1 MNEII
6 FNFLIHL
13 NEFVSTYYIYSFCL
27 FLIISTLYFT
37 FSLPGGIIILLSS
50 GFFFGFIGGFF
61 LNIISICLGSLI
73 FIIFSKTLLR
83 GLFEKYYDK
92 FSDKLS
98 EYIKSSSY
106 EYLIL
111 LRLIIGPPLLFQNI
125 CISLLNISKTKI
137 FITSFIGFTPT
148 MLLFSYLGS
157 YGSNIIELKSF
168 TITDIFTT
176 EILIIFSL
184 IILFIFFRIFFKKK

>member
-1 MNEII
+1 MNDII
-6 FNFLIHL
+6 FNFLINL
-13 NEFVSTYYIYSFCL
+13 NEFVSTYYIFSFCL
-27 FLIISTLYFT
+27 FFIISTLYFT

-83 GLFEKYYDK
+83 GLFEKHYVK

-98 EYIKSSSY
+98 KYIKSSSY

-111 LRLIIGPPLLFQNI
+111 IRLIFGPPLLFQNI

-137 FITSFIGFTPT
+137 LITSFIGFTPL

-157 YGSNIIELKSF
+157 HVSNIIELKAF
-168 TITDIFTT
+168 TIADIFTS
-176 EILIIFSL
+176 EIIIIFVLIIS
-184 IILFIFFRIFFKKK
+184 ILFFRIFTKK

>member
-6 FNFLIHL
+6 FNFLINL

-27 FLIISTLYFT
+27 FFIISTLYFT

-61 LNIISICLGSLI
+61 LNIISICFGSLI
-73 FIIFSKTLLR
+73 FIIFSKTLIK
-83 GLFEKYYDK
+83 GLFEKYYVK

-98 EYIKSSSY
+98 TYIKSSSY

-111 LRLIIGPPLLFQNI
+111 IRLIIGPPLLFQNI

-137 FITSFIGFTPT
+137 LITSFIGFTPL

-157 YGSNIIELKSF
+157 HVSNIIELKAF
-168 TITDIFTT
+168 TIADIFTS
-176 EILIIFSL
+176 EIIIIFVLIIS
-184 IILFIFFRIFFKKK
+184 ILFFRIFIKK

>member
-6 FNFLIHL
+6 FNFLINL
-13 NEFVSTYYIYSFCL
+13 NEFVGTYYIFSFCL
-27 FLIISTLYFT
+27 FFIISTLYFT

-73 FIIFSKTLLR
+73 FIIFSKTLIK
-83 GLFEKYYDK
+83 GLFEKYYLK

-98 EYIKSSSY
+98 KYIKSSSY

-111 LRLIIGPPLLFQNI
+111 IRLIIGPPLLFQNI

-137 FITSFIGFTPT
+137 LITSFFGFAPL

-157 YGSNIIELKSF
+157 HVSNIIELKSF
-168 TITDIFTT
+168 TIADIFTS
-176 EILIIFSL
+176 EIIIIFVLIIS
-184 IILFIFFRIFFKKK
+184 IIFFRIFIKK

>member
-6 FNFLIHL
+6 FNFLINL
-13 NEFVSTYYIYSFCL
+13 NEFVSTYYIFSFCL
-27 FLIISTLYFT
+27 FFIISTLYFT
-37 FSLPGGIIILLSS
+37 FSLPGGVIILLSS
-50 GFFFGFIGGFF
+50 GFFFGFIGWFF

-83 GLFEKYYDK
+83 GLFEKYYVK

-98 EYIKSSSY
+98 KYIKNSSY

-111 LRLIIGPPLLFQNI
+111 IRLIIGPPLLFQNI

-137 FITSFIGFTPT
+137 LITSFIGFTPL

-157 YGSNIIELKSF
+157 HASNIIQLKSF
-168 TITDIFTT
+168 TIADIFTS
-176 EILIIFSL
+176 EIIIIFVLIIS
-184 IILFIFFRIFFKKK
+184 IIFFRIFIKK

>member
-6 FNFLIHL
+6 FNFLINL
-13 NEFVSTYYIYSFCL
+13 NEFVSTYYIFSFCI
-27 FLIISTLYFT
+27 FFIISTLYFT

-61 LNIISICLGSLI
+61 LNIISICFGSLI
-73 FIIFSKTLLR
+73 FIIFSKTLIK
-83 GLFEKYYDK
+83 GLFEKYYVL

-98 EYIKSSSY
+98 TYIKSSSY
-106 EYLIL
+106 EYLIII
-111 LRLIIGPPLLFQNI
+111 RLIIGPPLLFQNI

-137 FITSFIGFTPT
+137 LITSFIGFTPS

-157 YGSNIIELKSF
+157 HVSNIIELKAF
-168 TITDIFTT
+168 TIADIFTS
-176 EILIIFSL
+176 EIIIIFILIIS
-184 IILFIFFRIFFKKK
+184 ILFFRIFIKK

>member
-6 FNFLIHL
+6 FDFLINL

-27 FLIISTLYFT
+27 FFIFSTLYFT

-50 GFFFGFIGGFF
+50 GFFFGFIEGFF

-83 GLFEKYYDK
+83 GLFEKYYVR
-92 FSDKLS
+92 FSDSLS
-98 EYIKSSSY
+98 KYINSSSY

-111 LRLIIGPPLLFQNI
+111 IRLIIGPPLLFQNI
-125 CISLLNISKTKI
+125 CISLLNISKIKI
-137 FITSFIGFTPT
+137 FITTLIGFAPT

-157 YGSNIIELKSF
+157 HISNIIELKSF
-168 TITDIFTT
+168 TILDIFTS
-176 EILIIFSL
+176 EILIIFGL
-184 IILFIFFRIFFKKK
+184 IIFSIFFRIFFKKK

>member
-6 FNFLIHL
+6 FNFLINL
-13 NEFVSTYYIYSFCL
+13 NEFVSTHYIFSFCV
-27 FLIISTLYFT
+27 FFIISTLYFT

-73 FIIFSKTLLR
+73 FIIFSKTLIK
-83 GLFEKYYDK
+83 GLFEKYYVK
-92 FSDKLS
+92 FSDKLYT
-98 EYIKSSSY
+98 YIKSSSY

-111 LRLIIGPPLLFQNI
+111 IRLIIGPPLLFQNI

-137 FITSFIGFTPT
+137 LITSFIGFTPL

-157 YGSNIIELKSF
+157 HVSNIIELKAF
-168 TITDIFTT
+168 TIADIFTS
-176 EILIIFSL
+176 EIIIIFVLIIS
-184 IILFIFFRIFFKKK
+184 ILFFRIFIKK

>member
-6 FNFLIHL
+6 FNFLINL
-13 NEFVSTYYIYSFCL
+13 NEFVSTYYIFSFCV
-27 FLIISTLYFT
+27 FFIISTLYFT
-37 FSLPGGIIILLSS
+37 FSLPGGVIILLSS

-83 GLFEKYYDK
+83 GFFEKYYVK

-98 EYIKSSSY
+98 TYIKSSSY

-111 LRLIIGPPLLFQNI
+111 IRLIIGPPLLFQNI

-137 FITSFIGFTPT
+137 LITSFIGFAPL

-157 YGSNIIELKSF
+157 HVSNIIELKAF
-168 TITDIFTT
+168 TIADIFTS
-176 EILIIFSL
+176 EIIIIFVLIIS
-184 IILFIFFRIFFKKK
+184 ILFFRIFIKK

>member
-6 FNFLIHL
+6 FNFLINL
-13 NEFVSTYYIYSFCL
+13 NEFVSAYYIYSFCL
-27 FLIISTLYFT
+27 FFIISTLFFI

-61 LNIISICLGSLI
+61 LNIISICFGSLI
-73 FIIFSKTLLR
+73 FIIFSKTLIK
-83 GLFEKYYDK
+83 GLFEKYYVK

-98 EYIKSSSY
+98 TYIKSSSY

-111 LRLIIGPPLLFQNI
+111 IRLIIGPPLLFQNI

-137 FITSFIGFTPT
+137 LITSFIGFTPL

-157 YGSNIIELKSF
+157 HVSNIIELKAF
-168 TITDIFTT
+168 TIADIFTS
-176 EILIIFSL
+176 EIIIIFVLIIS
-184 IILFIFFRIFFKKK
+184 ILFFRIFIKK

>member
-6 FNFLIHL
+6 FNFLINL
-13 NEFVSTYYIYSFCL
+13 NEFVSTYYIFSFCL
-27 FLIISTLYFT
+27 FFIISTLYFT

-73 FIIFSKTLLR
+73 FIIFSKTLIK
-83 GLFEKYYDK
+83 GLFEKYYVK

-98 EYIKSSSY
+98 TYIKSSSY

-111 LRLIIGPPLLFQNI
+111 IRLIIGPPLLFQNI

-137 FITSFIGFTPT
+137 LITSFIGFAPL

-157 YGSNIIELKSF
+157 HVSNIIELKAF
-168 TITDIFTT
+168 TIADIFTS
-176 EILIIFSL
+176 EIIIIFVLIIS
-184 IILFIFFRIFFKKK
+184 ILFFRIFIKK

>member
-6 FNFLIHL
+6 FNFLINL

-27 FLIISTLYFT
+27 FFIISTLYFT

-50 GFFFGFIGGFF
+50 GFFFGFVWGFL

-83 GLFEKYYDK
+83 SLFEKYYVK

-98 EYIKSSSY
+98 KYIKNSTY

-137 FITSFIGFTPT
+137 LITSFIGFTPL

-157 YGSNIIELKSF
+157 HVSNIIELKAF
-168 TITDIFTT
+168 TIADIFTS
-176 EILIIFSL
+176 EIIIIFVLIIS
-184 IILFIFFRIFFKKK
+184 ILFFRIFIKK

>member
-6 FNFLIHL
+6 FNFLINL
-13 NEFVSTYYIYSFCL
+13 NEFVSTHYIFSFCV
-27 FLIISTLYFT
+27 FFIISTLYFT

-73 FIIFSKTLLR
+73 FIIFSKTLIK
-83 GLFEKYYDK
+83 GLFEKYYVK

-98 EYIKSSSY
+98 TYIKSSSY

-111 LRLIIGPPLLFQNI
+111 IRLIIGPPLLFQNI

-137 FITSFIGFTPT
+137 LITSFIGFTPL

-157 YGSNIIELKSF
+157 HVSNIIELKAF
-168 TITDIFTT
+168 TIADIFTSK
-176 EILIIFSL
+176 IIIIFVLIIS
-184 IILFIFFRIFFKKK
+184 ILFFRIFIKK

>member
-6 FNFLIHL
+6 FNFLINL

-27 FLIISTLYFT
+27 FFIISTLYFT

-73 FIIFSKTLLR
+73 FIIFSKTLIK
-83 GLFEKYYDK
+83 GLFEKYYVK

-98 EYIKSSSY
+98 TYIKSSSY

-111 LRLIIGPPLLFQNI
+111 IRLIIGPPLLFQNI

-137 FITSFIGFTPT
+137 LITSFIGFTPLI
-148 MLLFSYLGS
+148 LLFSYLGS
-157 YGSNIIELKSF
+157 HVSNIIELKAF
-168 TITDIFTT
+168 TIADIFTS
-176 EILIIFSL
+176 EIIIIFVLIIS
-184 IILFIFFRIFFKKK
+184 ILFFRIFIKK

>member
-6 FNFLIHL
+6 FNFLINL
-13 NEFVSTYYIYSFCL
+13 NELVSTYYIYSFCL
-27 FLIISTLYFT
+27 FFIISTLYFT

-83 GLFEKYYDK
+83 SLFEKYYVK

-98 EYIKSSSY
+98 TYIKSSSY

-111 LRLIIGPPLLFQNI
+111 IRLIIGPPLLFQNI

-137 FITSFIGFTPT
+137 LITSFIGFTPL

-157 YGSNIIELKSF
+157 HVSNIIELKAF
-168 TITDIFTT
+168 TIADIFTS
-176 EILIIFSL
+176 EIIIIFVLIIS
-184 IILFIFFRIFFKKK
+184 ILFYRIFIKK

>member
-6 FNFLIHL
+6 FNFLINL
-13 NEFVSTYYIYSFCL
+13 NEFVSTHYIFSFCV
-27 FLIISTLYFT
+27 FFIISTLYFT
-37 FSLPGGIIILLSS
+37 FSLTGGIIILLSS

-73 FIIFSKTLLR
+73 FIIFSKTLIK
-83 GLFEKYYDK
+83 GLFEKYYVK
-92 FSDKLS
+92 FSDKLYT
-98 EYIKSSSY
+98 YIKSSSY

-111 LRLIIGPPLLFQNI
+111 IRLIIGPPLLFQNI

-137 FITSFIGFTPT
+137 LITSFIGFTPL

-157 YGSNIIELKSF
+157 HVSNIIELKAF
-168 TITDIFTT
+168 TIADIFTSK
-176 EILIIFSL
+176 IIIIFVLIIS
-184 IILFIFFRIFFKKK
+184 ILFFRIFIKK

>member
-6 FNFLIHL
+6 FNFLINL
-13 NEFVSTYYIYSFCL
+13 NEFVSTYYIFSFCL
-27 FLIISTLYFT
+27 FFIISTLYFT

-50 GFFFGFIGGFF
+50 GFFFGFIEGFF

-83 GLFEKYYDK
+83 GLFERYYIK

-98 EYIKSSSY
+98 TYIKSSSY

-111 LRLIIGPPLLFQNI
+111 IRLIIGPPLLFQNI

-137 FITSFIGFTPT
+137 LITSFIGFAPL

-157 YGSNIIELKSF
+157 HVSNIIELKAF
-168 TITDIFTT
+168 TIADIFTS
-176 EILIIFSL
+176 EIIIIFVLIIS
-184 IILFIFFRIFFKKK
+184 ILFFRIFIKK

>member
-6 FNFLIHL
+6 FNFLINL
-13 NEFVSTYYIYSFCL
+13 NEFVSTYYIFSFCL
-27 FLIISTLYFT
+27 FFIISTLYFT
-37 FSLPGGIIILLSS
+37 FSLPGGVIILLSS

-61 LNIISICLGSLI
+61 LNIISICFGSLI
-73 FIIFSKTLLR
+73 FIIFSKTLIK
-83 GLFEKYYDK
+83 GLFEKYYVK

-98 EYIKSSSY
+98 TYIKSSSY

-111 LRLIIGPPLLFQNI
+111 IRLIIGPPLLFQNI

-137 FITSFIGFTPT
+137 LITSFIGFTPL

-157 YGSNIIELKSF
+157 HVSNIIELKAF
-168 TITDIFTT
+168 TIADIFTS
-176 EILIIFSL
+176 EIIIIFVL
-184 IILFIFFRIFFKKK
+184 IILILFFRIFIKK

>member
-6 FNFLIHL
+6 FNFLINL
-13 NEFVSTYYIYSFCL
+13 NEFVSTYYIFSFCV
-27 FLIISTLYFT
+27 FFIISTLYFT

-83 GLFEKYYDK
+83 GFFEKYYVK

-98 EYIKSSSY
+98 TYIKSSSY

-111 LRLIIGPPLLFQNI
+111 IRLIIGPPLLFQNI

-137 FITSFIGFTPT
+137 LITSFIGFAPL

-157 YGSNIIELKSF
+157 HVSNIIELKAF
-168 TITDIFTT
+168 TIADIFTS
-176 EILIIFSL
+176 EIIIIFVLIIS
-184 IILFIFFRIFFKKK
+184 ILFFRIFIKK

>member
-6 FNFLIHL
+6 FNFLINL
-13 NEFVSTYYIYSFCL
+13 NEFVSTYYIFSFCV
-27 FLIISTLYFT
+27 FFIISTLYFT
-37 FSLPGGIIILLSS
+37 FSLPGGIIIILSS

-73 FIIFSKTLLR
+73 FIIFSKTLIK
-83 GLFEKYYDK
+83 GLFEKYYVK

-98 EYIKSSSY
+98 TYIKSSSY

-111 LRLIIGPPLLFQNI
+111 IRLIIGPPLLFQNI

-137 FITSFIGFTPT
+137 LITSFIGFAPL

-157 YGSNIIELKSF
+157 HVSNIIELKAF
-168 TITDIFTT
+168 TIADIFTS
-176 EILIIFSL
+176 EIIIIFVLIIS
-184 IILFIFFRIFFKKK
+184 ILFFRIFIKK

>member
-6 FNFLIHL
+6 FNFLINL
-13 NEFVSTYYIYSFCL
+13 NEFVSTYYIFSFCI
-27 FLIISTLYFT
+27 FFIISTLYFT

-61 LNIISICLGSLI
+61 LNIISICFGSLI
-73 FIIFSKTLLR
+73 FIIFSKTLIK
-83 GLFEKYYDK
+83 GLFKKYYVK

-98 EYIKSSSY
+98 TYIKSSSY

-111 LRLIIGPPLLFQNI
+111 IRFIIGPPLLFQNI

-137 FITSFIGFTPT
+137 LITSFIGFTPS

-157 YGSNIIELKSF
+157 HVSNIIELKAF
-168 TITDIFTT
+168 TIADIFTS
-176 EILIIFSL
+176 EIIIIFVLIIS
-184 IILFIFFRIFFKKK
+184 ILFFRIFIKK

>member
-6 FNFLIHL
+6 FNFLINL

-27 FLIISTLYFT
+27 FFIISTLYFT

-73 FIIFSKTLLR
+73 FIIFSKTLIK
-83 GLFEKYYDK
+83 GLFEKYYVK

-98 EYIKSSSY
+98 TYIKSSSY

-111 LRLIIGPPLLFQNI
+111 IRLIIGPPLLFQNI

-137 FITSFIGFTPT
+137 LITSFIGFAPL

-157 YGSNIIELKSF
+157 HVSNIIELKAF
-168 TITDIFTT
+168 TIADIFTS
-176 EILIIFSL
+176 EIIIIFVLIIS
-184 IILFIFFRIFFKKK
+184 ILFFRIFIKK

>member
-6 FNFLIHL
+6 FNFLINL
-13 NEFVSTYYIYSFCL
+13 NEFVSTYYIFSFCV
-27 FLIISTLYFT
+27 FFIISTLYFT

-61 LNIISICLGSLI
+61 LNIISICMGSLI

-83 GLFEKYYDK
+83 GLFEKYYVK

-98 EYIKSSSY
+98 TYIKSSSY

-111 LRLIIGPPLLFQNI
+111 IRLIIGPPLLFQNI

-137 FITSFIGFTPT
+137 LITSFIGFTPL

-157 YGSNIIELKSF
+157 HVSNIIELKAF
-168 TITDIFTT
+168 TIADIFTS
-176 EILIIFSL
+176 EIIIIFVLIIS
-184 IILFIFFRIFFKKK
+184 ILFFRIFIKK

>member
-6 FNFLIHL
+6 FNFLINL
-13 NEFVSTYYIYSFCL
+13 NEFVSTYYIFSFCI
-27 FLIISTLYFT
+27 FFIISTLYFT

-61 LNIISICLGSLI
+61 LNIISICFGSLI
-73 FIIFSKTLLR
+73 FIIFSKTLIK
-83 GLFEKYYDK
+83 GLFEKYYVK

-98 EYIKSSSY
+98 TYIKSSSY

-111 LRLIIGPPLLFQNI
+111 IRLIIGPPLLFQNI

-137 FITSFIGFTPT
+137 LITSFIGFAPS

-157 YGSNIIELKSF
+157 HVSNIIELKSF
-168 TITDIFTT
+168 TIADIFTS
-176 EILIIFSL
+176 EIIFIFVL
-184 IILFIFFRIFFKKK
+184 IILIIFFRIFIKK

>member
-6 FNFLIHL
+6 FNFLINL
-13 NEFVSTYYIYSFCL
+13 NEFVSTYYIFSFCI
-27 FLIISTLYFT
+27 FFIISTLYFT

-61 LNIISICLGSLI
+61 LNIISICFGSLI
-73 FIIFSKTLLR
+73 FIIFSKTLIK
-83 GLFEKYYDK
+83 GLFEKYYVL

-98 EYIKSSSY
+98 TYIKSSSY

-111 LRLIIGPPLLFQNI
+111 IRLIIGPPLLFQNI

-137 FITSFIGFTPT
+137 LITSFIGFTPL

-157 YGSNIIELKSF
+157 HVSNIIELKAF
-168 TITDIFTT
+168 TIADIFSS
-176 EILIIFSL
+176 EIIIIFVLIIS
-184 IILFIFFRIFFKKK
+184 ILFFRIFIKK

>member
-6 FNFLIHL
+6 FNFLINL

-27 FLIISTLYFT
+27 FFIISTLYFT

-83 GLFEKYYDK
+83 GFFEKYYVK

-98 EYIKSSSY
+98 TYIKSSSY
-106 EYLIL
+106 EYLVLI
-111 LRLIIGPPLLFQNI
+111 RLIIGPPLLFQNI

-137 FITSFIGFTPT
+137 LITSFIGFAPL

-157 YGSNIIELKSF
+157 HVSNIIELKAF
-168 TITDIFTT
+168 TIADIFTS
-176 EILIIFSL
+176 EIIIIFVLIIS
-184 IILFIFFRIFFKKK
+184 ILFFRIFIKK

>member
-1 MNEII
+1 MNEIV

-13 NEFVSTYYIYSFCL
+13 NEFISTYYIYSFCL
-27 FLIISTLYFT
+27 FLIISILYFT

-83 GLFEKYYDK
+83 GLFKKYYDK
-92 FSDKLS
+92 FSDKIS
-98 EYIKSSSY
+98 KYIKSSSY

-137 FITSFIGFTPT
+137 FITSFIGFAPT
-148 MLLFSYLGS
+148 MLLFSYIGS
-157 YGSNIIELKSF
+157 HFSNIIELKSF
-168 TITDIFTT
+168 TITDIFTS
-176 EILIIFSL
+176 EILIIFGL
-184 IILFIFFRIFFKKK
+184 IILFISFRIFFKKK

>member
-6 FNFLIHL
+6 FNFLINL
-13 NEFVSTYYIYSFCL
+13 NEFVNTYYIFSFCL
-27 FLIISTLYFT
+27 FFIISTLYFT

-61 LNIISICLGSLI
+61 LNIISICFGSLI

-83 GLFEKYYDK
+83 GFFEKYYVK

-98 EYIKSSSY
+98 TYIKSSSY
-106 EYLIL
+106 EYLVLI
-111 LRLIIGPPLLFQNI
+111 RLIIGPPLLFQNI

-137 FITSFIGFTPT
+137 LITSFIGFAPL

-157 YGSNIIELKSF
+157 HVSNIIELKAF
-168 TITDIFTT
+168 TIADIFTS
-176 EILIIFSL
+176 EIIIIFVLIIS
-184 IILFIFFRIFFKKK
+184 ILFFRIFIKK